1 MIHIKLSEDRKRA
14 VLHSLIRFYRED
26 LDEELSEYQADRIL
40 EFFVKELGPPI
51 YNQAIQDAR
60 SFVLTKM
67 EDLDAEF
74 YEPDNSADDS
84 RD

>member
-1 MIHIKLSEDRKRA
+1 MIRIKLSEDRKRT
-14 VLHSLIRFYRED
+14 VLHALIRFYQED

-40 EFFVKELGPPI
+40 EFLVKELGPPI

-60 SFVLTKM
+60 SFVLSKM

-74 YEPDNSADDS
+74 YEPDNTADDS
-84 RD
+84 HE

>member
-1 MIHIKLSEDRKRA
+1 MIRIKLSEDRKRT
-14 VLHSLIRFYRED
+14 VLHSLIRFYQED

-40 EFFVKELGPPI
+40 EFLVKELGPPI

-60 SFVLTKM
+60 SFVLSKM

-74 YEPDNSADDS
+74 YEPDNTADDS
-84 RD
+84 HE